1 MKTIF
6 AILLLSVVSN
16 AETVFLV
23 NGKQSAPDVAAIAA
37 MNSKNTILKCDE
49 VVMKIN
55 DRGSLSI
62 KKKDA
67 AGNWKQVGK

>member
-1 MKTIF
+1 MKNIF
-6 AILLLSVVSN
+6 AILLISVVSN

-23 NGKQSAPDVAAIAA
+23 NGKQVPADNAAIAS
-37 MNSKNTILKCDE
+37 MNSKNTVLKCDE

-55 DRGSLSI
+55 DRGALSI

-67 AGNWKQVGK
+67 NGNWRQVGK